1 MSDKFYTNVQMYGN
15 NILLRGY
22 NNGQRFTSRQPFS
35 PTLFVTSKKE
45 SDWKTLDGEMVT
57 PILPG
62 TIRESREF
70 LKKYDDVDNF
80 NVYGNERFIFQFI
93 ADNYPGDIKFDTS
106 RMKMITLDIE
116 VETEYGFPDPEN
128 AAEEVLL
135 ITVQDYNTKK
145 IITWG
150 QTKHGEFDNPD
161 LKTEFRRC
169 NDEFHLLNSFMDW
182 WANDTP
188 DVVTGWNLEYYDIPY
203 LCNRISRIL
212 GDKMMKQLS
221 PWKLVSQEE
230 HFIKGQQKIY
240 FDIAGVTQLD
250 YLNLYKKFTY
260 TNQESYR
267 LDHIADVELGQKKLD
282 HSEFDTFKDFYTKGW
297 QKFVEYN
304 IIDVELVDR
313 LEDKMKLIDLAI
325 TMAFDAK
332 VNFRDVFYQVRM
344 WDTIIYNH
352 LREKNIVIPP
362 KVKVDKDAKYAG
374 AYVKEPIPGKYDYVV
389 SFDLNSLYPHLIMQ
403 YAISPETLI
412 TREELNDMITD
423 AENDPSADPERLE
436 ALIKV
441 RELSCKINVYKILD
455 QELDMSPLKVMNWTM
470 TANGA
475 IYKRVKGMLPELM
488 DKMYAERVIFKKR
501 MLAAKQL
508 NEKKPSK
515 ALEKEISRCNNIQM
529 AKKISLNSA
538 YGAIGNQYFRYFK
551 LANAEA
557 ITLSGQTSIRWIENK
572 LNEFMNKTLKTDGV
586 DYVIASDT
594 DSIYLHVGPIVDR
607 VFGTETSPDK
617 EKVVNALD
625 GFCQAKI
632 EPFID
637 RSYQELATY
646 VNAYD
651 QKMQMKRENIADRG
665 IWTAKKRYILNVWDS
680 EGVRYAQPKLKMM
693 GIEAVKSSTPAP
705 CRTMIKEALKLVMV
719 GTEDEVIDYIDS
731 CRLQFKMLPPE
742 QISFPRSVSDVKKYR
757 SSASIYAK
765 GTPIHARG
773 ALLFNHYIKKEGL
786 DRKYSLINN
795 GEKIKFCYLKVPNKI
810 GENVISFISDFPTE
824 LGLEKYIDYDLQFNK
839 SFLDPLKIILDSV
852 GWSSEK
858 RVTLES
864 FFG

>member
-1 MSDKFYTNVQMYGN
+1 MSKNKFYTNVQMYGN
-15 NILLRGY
+15 TILLRGY
-22 NNGQRFTSRQPFS
+22 ENGERFNVRQSFN
-35 PTLFVTSKKE
+35 PTLFVSSKKD
-45 SDWKTLDGEMVT
+45 SDWKTLDGENVQ
-57 PILPG
+57 PVQPG
-62 TIRESREF
+62 TIKECREF

-93 ADNYPGDIKFDTS
+93 ADTYPGEIAFDTA
-106 RMKMITLDIE
+106 RMKMVTVDIE
-116 VETEYGFPDPEN
+116 VESEMGFPDPES

-150 QTKHGEFDNPD
+150 QTKHGEFENKQENVD
-161 LKTEFRRC
+161 FRPC
-169 NDEFHLLNSFMDW
+169 YDEYHLLNSFLDW
-182 WANDTP
+182 WTNDTP

-203 LCNRISRIL
+203 LAHRIERIM
-212 GDKMMKQLS
+212 GAKVMKSLS
-221 PWKLVSQEE
+221 PWKLVSQEK
-230 HFIKGQQKIY
+230 HFIKGQEKIY
-240 FDIAGVTQLD
+240 YDIAGVTQLD

-260 TNQESYR
+260 KNQESYR
-267 LDHIADVELGQKKLD
+267 LDHIANVELGQKKLD
-282 HSEFDTFKDFYTKGW
+282 HSEFETFKDFYTQGW

-313 LEDKMKLIDLAI
+313 LEDKMKLMDLAI

-344 WDTIIYNH
+344 WDTIIYNY
-352 LREKNIVIPP
+352 LREKKIVIPP

-374 AYVKEPIPGKYDYVV
+374 AYVKEPVPGKYDYVV

-412 TREELNDMITD
+412 TMDDLNAMIND
-423 AENDPSADPERLE
+423 AENDVSADKGKLDAMRK
-436 ALIKV
+436 I
-441 RELSCKINVYKILD
+441 RELSGKINVYKILD
-455 QELDMSPLKVMNWTM
+455 EELDLSPLKELDWTM

-475 IYKRVKGMLPELM
+475 IYRRVQGMLPELM
-488 DKMYAERVIFKKR
+488 EKMYAERVIFKKR

-508 NEKKPSK
+508 NETKPSK

-572 LNEFMNKTLKTDGV
+572 LNAYMNKTLKTEGV

-594 DSIYLHVGPIVDR
+594 DSIYLNMGPLVDR
-607 VFGTETSPDK
+607 VFAGKEVEK
-617 EKVVNALD
+617 EKVVDALN
-625 GFCQAKI
+625 GFCEGKI

-637 RSYQELATY
+637 KSYHELAYY
-646 VNAYD
+646 VNAYQ

-665 IWTAKKRYILNVWDS
+665 IWTGKKRYILNVWDS
-680 EGVRYAQPKLKMM
+680 EGVRYTQPKLKMM

-705 CRTMIKEALKLVMV
+705 CRTMIKDALKLMME
-719 GTEDEVIDYIDS
+719 GTEEQVIDYIDS

-742 QISFPRSVSDVKKYR
+742 EVAFPRSVSDVTKYKCPN
-757 SSASIYAK
+757 SIYSK
-765 GTPIHARG
+765 GTPIHSRG
-773 ALLFNHYIKKEGL
+773 ALLYNYHIKKNSL
-786 DRKYSLINN
+786 DKKYSLITN

-810 GENVISFISDFPTE
+810 GENVISFISEFPTE

-839 SFLDPLKIILDSV
+839 SFLEPLKIILDSI
-852 GWSSEK
+852 GWSFEK
-858 RVTLES
+858 TVTLES